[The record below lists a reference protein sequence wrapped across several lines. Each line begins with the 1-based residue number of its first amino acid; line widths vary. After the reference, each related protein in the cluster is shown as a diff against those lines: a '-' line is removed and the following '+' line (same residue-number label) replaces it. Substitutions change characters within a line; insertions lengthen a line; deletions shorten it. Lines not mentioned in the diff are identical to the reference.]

1 MFRVNTHH
9 LLLLRNGMRH
19 GATLHMGHGATLH
32 MDHGATLHMGYY
44 YHILFW
50 GWGSTGLFVIFLI
63 SVIFFFPVHL
73 NFL

>member
-1 MFRVNTHH
+1 MFRVNIHH

-19 GATLHMGHGATLH
+19 GATLHMN
-32 MDHGATLHMGYY
+32 HGATLHMGYY

-63 SVIFFFPVHL
+63 SVIFFFQ
-73 NFL
+73 FT

>member
-1 MFRVNTHH
+1 MFRVNTRH

-19 GATLHMGHGATLH
+19 GATLHMG
-32 MDHGATLHMGYY
+32 HGATLHMGYY

-63 SVIFFFPVHL
+63 SVIFFFQ
-73 NFL
+73 FT

>member
-19 GATLHMGHGATLH
+19 GATLHMN
-32 MDHGATLHMGYY
+32 HGATLHMGYY

-63 SVIFFFPVHL
+63 SVIFFFQ
-73 NFL
+73 FT